1 MKFYRPLL
9 QGLLESLVLT
19 LEDNKVSTQV
29 LEAVFKKNKKW
40 GSKDRKAIAEAFY
53 EIIKWQLTLKKSLS
67 SVNEQFASKIDFIA
81 VYYLASKGYKFEDFA
96 GHNSA
101 YSSSDLE
108 IFHQVLSLASK
119 QPFVSLDFL
128 SGKAGQDLALNE
140 RFSFPEVLHQRL
152 LKEDVNLL
160 EFYKNSQVEAPL
172 FVRANTHQN
181 PVDELK
187 EKLAIEGFKSEED
200 PTLPYGLKLS
210 EKANLFKTKSFQE
223 GCFEVQDGGSQ
234 LIAPFMD
241 VQNAGFVIDACAGAG
256 GKSLHLS
263 NLMNN
268 KGRVLALDIYP
279 WKLDEL
285 RKRARRNQCN
295 NIETRLIEGTK
306 TIKRLK
312 DKADRLL
319 LDVPCTGSGV
329 FRRNPDAKYKWS
341 EAAIL
346 EIIELQKTILSS
358 YASMVKPG
366 GVMVYSTCS
375 VLPSENQMQVKNFI
389 NANEDWT
396 LESEQTIPVGENNF
410 DGYYMAKLCRKL

>member
-19 LEDNKVSTQV
+19 LEENKVSTQV

-40 GSKDRKAIAEAFY
+40 GSKDRKAIAESFY
-53 EIIKWQLTLKKSLS
+53 EIIKWQLTLKKSLIS
-67 SVNEQFASKIDFIA
+67 ADVQYAGKIDFIA
-81 VYYLASKGYKFEDFA
+81 VYYLASKGFRFEDFV
-96 GHNSA
+96 GYSA
-101 YSSSDLE
+101 EDIE
-108 IFHQVLSLASK
+108 ILNQVLALASK
-119 QPFVSLDFL
+119 NPFVSADFL
-128 SGKAGQDLALNE
+128 NEKAGQDWSLNE

-152 LKEDVNLL
+152 LKEGVNLL
-160 EFYKNSQVEAPL
+160 AFYKNSQIEAPL
-172 FVRANTHQN
+172 FVRANANQN
-181 PVDELK
+181 TVLELK
-187 EKLAIEGFKSEED
+187 AKLADEGFKSEED

-210 EKANLFKTKSFQE
+210 EKANLFKTQAFKE

-234 LIAPFMD
+234 MIAPYMD
-241 VQNAGFVIDACAGAG
+241 IKDVGFVIDACAGAG

-263 NLMNN
+263 NLMEN

-279 WKLDEL
+279 WKLEEL
-285 RKRARRNQCN
+285 RKRARRNHCH

-341 EAAIL
+341 EQAIQ
-346 EIIELQKTILSS
+346 EIIELQKTILFS

-366 GVMVYSTCS
+366 GMMVYSTCS
-375 VLPSENQMQVKNFI
+375 VLPSENQMQVQNFLND
-389 NANEDWT
+389 NADWT
-396 LESEQTIPVGENNF
+396 LSDEQTISVGENNF
-410 DGYYMAKLCRKL
+410 DGYYMARLCRKL